1 MRPEEADI
9 ATENVSD
16 QYNSSNSTD
25 SSNRIVVTE
34 LKRKLSVSVYCLH
47 SFTKKS
53 IPQSMNPGRAVL
65 TADVH
70 ENLLNDFE
78 GILQLL
84 RIVNVQC
91 I

>member
-34 LKRKLSVSVYCLH
+34 LKRKLCLSVVSTHFYEKVY
-47 SFTKKS
+47 SS
-53 IPQSMNPGRAVL
+53 
-65 TADVH
+65 VH
-70 ENLLNDFE
+70 EPW
-78 GILQLL
+78 QSSSHC
-84 RIVNVQC
+84 RC
-91 I
+91 S